1 VNQSVPPRILFL
13 ADAGAEV
20 GGGHVMRCLT
30 LARALSAR
38 GAECA
43 FVESR
48 AAAPILRR
56 FGWPAQTLLAIAD
69 ASDVPALVTFADE
82 FAERFDP
89 TAVVID
95 HYGIDVH
102 QEDLLHINGRR
113 LVVIDD
119 LADRKHRCDLL
130 LDPGYGR
137 RREHYD
143 SLVEGECA
151 TMVGPSNALVRPEFG
166 AARQR
171 SLGRRAKHGPVRR
184 GLVSLG
190 LTDLGAVTHRVV
202 QALIE
207 TLGDIRLDVVLGHD
221 APSIPGLSQMS
232 LTDRRLHLW
241 VDTAEMA
248 SLMAD
253 ADIAIGA
260 GGSSVWE
267 RATVGLPTATVVLA
281 ENQREMV
288 DHLAG
293 AGFTFAIDA
302 AEPDFEARLRACWT
316 MLVDDQTLR
325 WSLAERTA
333 QLCDGAGAERVAER
347 ILGLLPRG

>member
-1 VNQSVPPRILFL
+1 VNQSAPQRILFL

-30 LARALSAR
+30 LARALTAR

-56 FGWPAQTLLAIAD
+56 FGWPAQTLLAMAD
-69 ASDVPALVTFADE
+69 AEDLDALIASAED
-82 FAERFDP
+82 FAERLEVD
-89 TAVVID
+89 AVVVD
-95 HYGIDVH
+95 HYGVGAE
-102 QEDLLHINGRR
+102 QEQALRINGRR

-119 LADRKHRCDLL
+119 LADRRHACDLL
-130 LDPGYGR
+130 VDPGYGR

-143 SLVEGECA
+143 PLIDGECA
-151 TMVGPSNALVRPEFG
+151 TLVGPSHALVRPEFG

-171 SLGRRAKHGPVRR
+171 ALGRRAKHGPVRR
-184 GLVSLG
+184 ALVALG
-190 LTDLGAVTHRVV
+190 LTDVGGVTGRIVAALEGVLGEV
-202 QALIE
+202 
-207 TLGDIRLDVVLGHD
+207 RLDIVLGSD
-221 APSIPGLSQMS
+221 APSLPALRKAA

-253 ADIAIGA
+253 ADLAIGA

-281 ENQREMV
+281 ENQRGMV

-302 AEPDFEARLRACWT
+302 AEPDFEARLRECWT
-316 MLVDDQTLR
+316 TLVDDQTLR

-333 QLCDGAGAERVAER
+333 ELCDGAGAERVAER
-347 ILGLLPRG
+347 TLGLLPRN

>member
-1 VNQSVPPRILFL
+1 VNQTAAPRILFL
-13 ADAGAEV
+13 ADAGPEV

-30 LARALSAR
+30 LARALTER

-56 FGWPAQTLLAIAD
+56 FGWPAQTLLAMAD
-69 ASDVPALVTFADE
+69 ARDLDALIASAED
-82 FAERFDP
+82 FAERLQVD
-89 TAVVID
+89 AIVVD
-95 HYGIDVH
+95 HYGVDLR
-102 QEDLLHINGRR
+102 QEERLRTGGRR
-113 LVVIDD
+113 FAVIDD
-119 LADRKHRCDLL
+119 LADRHHACDLL
-130 LDPGYGR
+130 VDPGYGR
-137 RREHYD
+137 RREHYGA
-143 SLVEGECA
+143 LIAGECA
-151 TMVGPSNALVRPEFG
+151 TMVGPSNALVRPEFA

-171 SLGRRAKHGPVRR
+171 AMGRRAKHGPVRR
-184 GLVSLG
+184 ALIALG
-190 LTDLGAVTHRVV
+190 LTDVGGVTGRVV
-202 QALIE
+202 KALSDQ
-207 TLGDIRLDVVLGHD
+207 LGDVRLDIVLGSD
-221 APSIPGLSQMS
+221 APSLPALREAA

-267 RATVGLPTATVVLA
+267 RATVGLPSATVILA
-281 ENQREMV
+281 ENQREMI
-288 DHLAG
+288 DLMAG

-302 AEPDFEARLRACWT
+302 TQPEFEERLRECWGV
-316 MLVDDQTLR
+316 LVGDQTLR

-333 QLCDGAGAERVAER
+333 ELCDGQGAERVAER
-347 ILGLLPRG
+347 IMGLVGSS